1 MANIL
6 CIETSGNFCS
16 VALIKNNQTTSLQD
30 DKVFAHA
37 EVLASLIQTLM
48 EQTQTAYSE
57 LNAIAVSEGPGSYT
71 GLRIGV
77 STAKGLCVSL
87 NIPLIAI
94 SSLLVI
100 AKAAQCVV
108 NSDFYWAMIDAR
120 RMEVYQGLFDKDLKL
135 VNEISPMILSEETFQ
150 LPEFI
155 QLENVVL
162 CGDGAS
168 KATELFNMKISEE
181 TIHAKHMTDLAQLNY
196 NKQTFVDLS
205 SYEPFYLKS
214 ANITIAKKKALG

>member
-16 VALIKNNQTTSLQD
+16 VALLKNNQTNSLQD
-30 DKVFAHA
+30 EKVFAHA

-100 AKAAQCVV
+100 AKAAQSVV
-108 NSDFYWAMIDAR
+108 KSDFYWAMIDAR
-120 RMEVYQGLFDKDLKL
+120 RMEVYQGLFDQDLNL
-135 VNEISPMILSEETFQ
+135 VNEISPTILSEETFQ

-155 QLENVVL
+155 KLENVVL
-162 CGDGAS
+162 CGDGAR
-168 KATELFNMKISEE
+168 KASEILKLE
-181 TIHAKHMTDLAQLNY
+181 NCSAVIHAKFMTAIAEKKFIENDFGDLA
-196 NKQTFVDLS
+196 

-214 ANITIAKKKALG
+214 ANITIAKKKAI

>member
-6 CIETSGNFCS
+6 CIETSGNFCT
-16 VALIKNNQTTSLQD
+16 VALLKNNQTNSLQD
-30 DKVFAHA
+30 EKVFAHA
-37 EVLASLIQTLM
+37 EVLASLIQALM
-48 EQTQTAYSE
+48 EQTQTAFSE

-94 SSLLVI
+94 SSLLI
-100 AKAAQCVV
+100 LAKATKSSID
-108 NSDFYWAMIDAR
+108 SDFYWAMIDAR
-120 RMEVYQGLFDKDLKL
+120 RMEVYQGLFDKELNL
-135 VNEISPMILSEETFQ
+135 VNDITPMILTEDNFQ
-150 LPEFI
+150 IKELI
-155 QLENVVL
+155 QSKNIVL

-168 KATELFNMKISEE
+168 KASEILKLKNCSAV
-181 TIHAKHMTDLAQLNY
+181 IHAKFMTAIAEKKFIEND
-196 NKQTFVDLS
+196 FVDLA